1 MSLIIRSPELDMS
14 PEPER
19 FNTSAPYL
27 TIKSPFV
34 KVVAIFYFYFYNKY
48 Y

>member
-1 MSLIIRSPELDMS
+1 MLKSPELDMS
-14 PEPER
+14 PELVR
-19 FNTSAPYL
+19 FDTSAPNL
-27 TIKSPFV
+27 TIKLPFI